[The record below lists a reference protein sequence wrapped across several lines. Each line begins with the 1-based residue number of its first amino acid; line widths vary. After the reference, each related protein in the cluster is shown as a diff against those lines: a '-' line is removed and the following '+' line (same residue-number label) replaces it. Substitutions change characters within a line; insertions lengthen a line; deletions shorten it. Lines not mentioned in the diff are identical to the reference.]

1 VAKGNRPIEAIII
14 IESKIVWKDEKVE
27 AVHPSFRNAA
37 QIIQLS
43 NFLPLLQKEF
53 YHNPSFGQ
61 NPPLVLEIA
70 EYVIS
75 TMAYELNW
83 MPFLK
88 TEIIKWA
95 RKTRDAE
102 SKRVLR
108 YMRKNKFTKSDVDK
122 KLIKNYFLSFLKK
135 IRVSEYYQTFFQSKC

>member
-1 VAKGNRPIEAIII
+1 
-14 IESKIVWKDEKVE
+14 
-27 AVHPSFRNAA
+27 
-37 QIIQLS
+37 
-43 NFLPLLQKEF
+43 
-53 YHNPSFGQ
+53 
-61 NPPLVLEIA
+61 
-70 EYVIS
+70 
-75 TMAYELNW
+75 MAYELNW

-122 KLIKNYFLSFLKK
+122 KIDQKLFPFF
-135 IRVSEYYQTFFQSKC
+135 SEENQSI